1 MKKIHKNLLFHHDG
15 FPYCQFLS
23 IDHHIL
29 FRLLAHFPS
38 SDAPC
43 IRSTLTRQV
52 FLPSFFPNYLILP
65 RLGSVASSTNL
76 NISPGNCCADQR
88 CASDPF
94 LKRKETT
101 SSSYSHSNR
110 HSREAA
116 HGPMHI
122 MCHLSQFTGN
132 QPAVYQ
138 RTNQPTRCPSSPFLS
153 TAA

>member
-1 MKKIHKNLLFHHDG
+1 MKKIHKNLLFYHDG

-38 SDAPC
+38 SDAPR
-43 IRSTLTRQV
+43 IRSTLTRHG
-52 FLPSFFPNYLILP
+52 FLLHSFPIICLILP

-76 NISPGNCCADQR
+76 NISPANCCADQT

-116 HGPMHI
+116 HGPMH